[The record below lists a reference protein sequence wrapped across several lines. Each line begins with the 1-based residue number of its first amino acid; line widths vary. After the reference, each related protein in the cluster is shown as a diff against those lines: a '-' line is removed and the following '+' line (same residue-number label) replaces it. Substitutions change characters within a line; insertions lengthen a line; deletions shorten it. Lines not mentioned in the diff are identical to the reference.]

1 MLVCEDWKWQK
12 LPVLTSDEIEIV
24 RMVNEELDVKEIA
37 KQIDLAEK
45 TIYKKIKKL
54 KDEGV
59 ITDAVNTKT
68 ADRKTKEI
76 C

>member
-1 MLVCEDWKWQK
+1 MELVD
-12 LPVLTSDEIEIV
+12 
-24 RMVNEELDVKEIA
+24 EELDVKEMS

>member
-1 MLVCEDWKWQK
+1 MFEED
-12 LPVLTSDEIEIV
+12 LTVPE
-24 RMVNEELDVKEIA
+24 MA

-59 ITDAVNTKT
+59 IENEVSGKAANTDAE
-68 ADRKTKEI
+68 DI

>member
-1 MLVCEDWKWQK
+1 
-12 LPVLTSDEIEIV
+12 
-24 RMVNEELDVKEIA
+24 MVNEELDVKEMA

-45 TIYKKIKKL
+45 TIYKKIKRL

-59 ITDAVNTKT
+59 ITNGTDKQTI
-68 ADRKTKEI
+68 DRKTKEV